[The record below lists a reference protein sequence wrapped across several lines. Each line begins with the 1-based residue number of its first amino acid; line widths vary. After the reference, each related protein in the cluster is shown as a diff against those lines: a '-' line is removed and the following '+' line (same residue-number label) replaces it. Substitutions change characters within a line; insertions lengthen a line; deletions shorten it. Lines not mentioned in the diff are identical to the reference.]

1 MAPLPLR
8 GSLVA
13 AVCLTLLLLT
23 FLSAPTPSSPS
34 FLVAAAEVRLTT
46 GAEDIEANFPARTA
60 AATDAQDANAAATG
74 YPTRSLV
81 PLRASCIPE
90 AATLMGQAAT
100 AFKATKKSFDVRFDN
115 AVSSPEIKTKFLNQG
130 QSAPGITSYDSSGIV
145 RPAHSFVS

>member
-1 MAPLPLR
+1 MAPSPLR

-13 AVCLTLLLLT
+13 LCLALVLT
-23 FLSAPTPSSPS
+23 FLSAGAPTPLPSS
-34 FLVAAAEVRLTT
+34 LLVVAAAEVRLTT

-60 AATDAQDANAAATG
+60 AATDAHDANAAATG

-115 AVSSPEIKTKFLNQG
+115 AVSSPEIKTRFLNQG
-130 QSAPGITSYDSSGIV
+130 QSAPRHNIL
-145 RPAHSFVS
+145 